1 MRGSCGRSSRR
12 RKALEVRKRQAEIR
26 LAMLEKAYAGLLA
39 GIPQDQM
46 KTVVL
51 ATHALSSASVW
62 SHLRDYCG
70 VSGAEGGKIA
80 AQAIELIVEAT
91 KARTNTA
98 AA

>member
-1 MRGSCGRSSRR
+1 VRAIISAPEG
-12 RKALEVRKRQAEIR
+12 LEVRKRPAEIR

-39 GIPQDQM
+39 GVPQEQV
-46 KTVVL
+46 KAVVL

-62 SHLRDYCG
+62 SHMRDYCG

-91 KARTNTA
+91 RARAKA
-98 AA
+98 AAA